1 MLFSKSV
8 IFPCVDAGL
17 NLDMVDK
24 KKRDEQDA
32 AQKSELDKKL
42 KASKIKKNDKRK
54 KELTDMKTEKQAE
67 VDLLKEK
74 EAYLKKEGLWQ
85 YLEAD
90 HTKSRFINKKKS
102 RVSFYLTTVSN
113 RS

>member
-1 MLFSKSV
+1 M
-8 IFPCVDAGL
+8 DA
-17 NLDMVDK
+17 VDK

-42 KASKIKKNDKRK
+42 KASKVKKNDKRK
-54 KELTDMKTEKQAE
+54 KEYTDMKTEKQAE
-67 VDLLKEK
+67 VDLLKQK
-74 EAYLKKEGLWQ
+74 EAYLKQEGLWQ

-90 HTKSRFINKKKS
+90 HTKSRFINQKNHGL
-102 RVSFYLTTVSN
+102 FFLTTVSY